1 MTMTKIRRQMRKMI
15 RKVVDNMDSY
25 GLGYPVRVMTEFQD
39 DRGSWL
45 YVSFSDMDDCGV
57 TPYSFTA
64 FSRIDEKGMYLE
76 EMDAEIFEKAY
87 ARATGF
93 RIVLNEVHEEPS
105 PVRQKQNNTIAV
117 AKAYWE
123 KRPPP
128 FRLRIVRGSRDTVDV
143 DQERNAT

>member
-1 MTMTKIRRQMRKMI
+1 MTMTGIRRQLRRMI
-15 RKVVDNMDSY
+15 RKVVDNTNAY
-25 GLGYPVRVMTEFQD
+25 TGGYPVRLMTEFQD

-45 YVSFSDMDDCGV
+45 YVSFADMDDCGL

-64 FSRIDEKGMYLE
+64 FSKVDEKGMYLE

-87 ARATGF
+87 AAATGF

-105 PVRQKQNNTIAV
+105 PVRQKQNNTINV
-117 AKAYWE
+117 AKGYWE

-128 FRLRIVRGSRDTVDV
+128 FRLRVVRGSRDTVDV
-143 DQERNAT
+143 DQERDAT

>member
-1 MTMTKIRRQMRKMI
+1 MKIVSDNQGPMYRIVTVFCDRRGR
-15 RKVVDNMDSY
+15 
-25 GLGYPVRVMTEFQD
+25 
-39 DRGSWL
+39 WL
-45 YVSFSDMDDCGV
+45 YTPFADLEDIGMTPFNFS
-57 TPYSFTA
+57 A

>member
-1 MTMTKIRRQMRKMI
+1 MTMTKIRRQMRNMI
-15 RKVVDNMDSY
+15 RKVVDNTDQY
-25 GLGYPVRVMTEFQD
+25 TTGHPLRIMTEYQD

-45 YVSFSDMDDCGV
+45 YVSFEDMDDCAL

-64 FSRIDEKGMYLE
+64 YSRIDDRGMYLE

-105 PVRQKQNNTIAV
+105 PIRKKQNNTIAT
-117 AKAYWE
+117 AQTYWQ
-123 KRPPP
+123 KRQAPV
-128 FRLRIVRGSRDTVDV
+128 RLRVIRGSRDTVDV
-143 DQERNAT
+143 DQERT

>member
-1 MTMTKIRRQMRKMI
+1 MTMTGIRRQLRRMI
-15 RKVVDNMDSY
+15 RKVVDNTNAY
-25 GLGYPVRVMTEFQD
+25 TGGYPVRLMTEYQD

-45 YVSFSDMDDCGV
+45 YVSFADMDDCAI

-93 RIVLNEVHEEPS
+93 RIVLNEVYEEPS
-105 PVRQKQNNTIAV
+105 PVRKKQNNTIDV
-117 AKAYWE
+117 AKGYWE

-128 FRLRIVRGSRDTVDV
+128 FRLRIVRGSRDSVDV
-143 DQERNAT
+143 DQERDAT